1 VQLEY
6 SCVHLKRNSCP
17 WNLCQPPAD
26 QTFYPTPCLRQIRSH
41 PNLISH
47 LEPAPVPPLPEPVP
61 AYGVVLAAQVKG
73 RWLTP
78 VSEVPSEDCSCT
90 ESTLGEDQGKAE
102 GVAR

>member
-1 VQLEY
+1 MPLEL
-6 SCVHLKRNSCP
+6 VPTAGGPDVLPNP
-17 WNLCQPPAD
+17 MPPPDPQPPEPD
-26 QTFYPTPCLRQIRSH
+26 LTP
-41 PNLISH
+41 
-47 LEPAPVPPLPEPVP
+47 EPAPVPPLPEPVP